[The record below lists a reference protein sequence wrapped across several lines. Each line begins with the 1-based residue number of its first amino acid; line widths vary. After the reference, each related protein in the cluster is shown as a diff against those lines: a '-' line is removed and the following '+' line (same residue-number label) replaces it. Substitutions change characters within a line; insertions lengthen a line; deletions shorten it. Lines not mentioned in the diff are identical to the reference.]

1 MQWQAPNLTNSD
13 ITLFS
18 SMHGPYAP
26 AADSWRCNVMIK
38 IMMVVRNFAI
48 TPTWSYRHNYGLF
61 KQLDNK
67 KQIDKLL
74 MLRLKL

>member
-1 MQWQAPNLTNSD
+1 MQWQALNLTNSD

-26 AADSWRCNVMIK
+26 TADSLRCIVMIK
-38 IMMVVRNFAI
+38 ITIVVRTFVI
-48 TPTWSYRHNYGLF
+48 TPTWIYRHNYGLF

-67 KQIDKLL
+67 KQTDKLL